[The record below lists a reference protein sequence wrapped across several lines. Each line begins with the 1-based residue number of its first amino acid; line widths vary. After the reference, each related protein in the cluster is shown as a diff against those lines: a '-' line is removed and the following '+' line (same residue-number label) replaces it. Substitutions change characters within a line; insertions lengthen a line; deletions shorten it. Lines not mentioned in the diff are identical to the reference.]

1 MLSYQVL
8 ATKLRTINK
17 KKNMR
22 FTIAVNLIVV
32 RKSMTPSLIVVLQRF
47 YFIRNN
53 TVFMIIVVM
62 ISIFC

>member
-22 FTIAVNLIVV
+22 FAIAVNLIVV
-32 RKSMTPSLIVVLQRF
+32 RKSVTPSLIVVLHRF